1 MPLSLWLAPLS
12 PCQEHLSTWTLCAN
26 GVASVAHQSAHWTLV
41 MQSQSSNAMP
51 QNFAV
56 PSASSG
62 PANEFQWRL
71 VNGLWGFIL
80 AVGLLWTALTVRK
93 ARSWLYFRGWARSLL
108 ADYGVPLLVVIWSAV
123 GYCIYKGTP
132 NGVPMQ
138 AIIYNT
144 WDVKNNWSV
153 ARVSSRLRPALFT
166 TGSSD
171 LLCCQVCSARML
183 ISTGQMGGVSDAG
196 MAACAVTSCPVF
208 AYTLCIM
215 KSLQSSSAKSWCL

>member
-1 MPLSLWLAPLS
+1 M
-12 PCQEHLSTWTLCAN
+12 
-26 GVASVAHQSAHWTLV
+26 LV
-41 MQSQSSNAMP
+41 MQQPAT
-51 QNFAV
+51 FAV
-56 PSASSG
+56 SATYSG

-132 NGVPMQ
+132 DGVPRQ

-144 WDVKNNWSV
+144 WDVKNNWTV
-153 ARVSSRLRPALFT
+153 ARVS
-166 TGSSD
+166 
-171 LLCCQVCSARML
+171 CCL
-183 ISTGQMGGVSDAG
+183 
-196 MAACAVTSCPVF
+196 
-208 AYTLCIM
+208 
-215 KSLQSSSAKSWCL
+215 